1 MVMNPQDEQMNK
13 PRGGLLGLFDKAMK
27 ADEDTGLSPLQNF
40 AAALD
45 PLILKDL
52 RGGEGIRQQ
61 GVQRAATMSKNKTV
75 DMLRQQ
81 GRNDLADAVMNRTI
95 GPKEAFSVMQSEKA
109 ADTAFQRQKD
119 LAAFSA
125 GLKAPAAPK
134 LYSEFAK
141 LNADLQAGNISK
153 DQYNASV
160 QSFLNKNKMSIRPFR
175 DINRKK
181 TKVVTVGSVKIGG
194 DNPIS
199 VQSMTNTLTTDIE
212 ATINQIN
219 QITEAGGDLVRV
231 SCPDKESTQALKKI
245 IAPKKNLSFSENFF
259 HMCFGKVPEK
269 EIVKAFDVSLILY
282 AEHSFNVSTFTAR
295 TITSSLSDIHGAITG
310 AIASLKG
317 PLHGGA
323 NEEVMHM
330 MKKIKKPENALKW
343 INNALKNKE
352 VVMGFGHRVYKSGD
366 SRVPT
371 MREYF
376 GKVAKIKKDKT
387 FEKIYDIVEKVMI
400 KKKNIH
406 PNVDY
411 PTGPTYH
418 LMGFDTDFFTPIFVI
433 SRITGWSAHIME
445 QHAANKLIRPL
456 AKYKGSKHRTVMQLN
471 QR

>member
-1 MVMNPQDEQMNK
+1 MTEDIK
-13 PRGGLLGLFDKAMK
+13 KGLLGIVV
-27 ADEDTGLSPLQNF
+27 DETEVSKVMPEINSLTYRGYAAQDLCAKCKFEEVAYLILNGELPNEKQLKNFEKIERKERGLSKTLMESIKNF
-40 AAALD
+40 PKKSHPMDVARTAVSIMGLED
-45 PLILKDL
+45 KETKDNSPKANL
-52 RGGEGIRQQ
+52 RKVMRIF
-61 GVQRAATMSKNKTV
+61 AKTPV
-75 DMLRQQ
+75 
-81 GRNDLADAVMNRTI
+81 A
-95 GPKEAFSVMQSEKA
+95 
-109 ADTAFQRQKD
+109 
-119 LAAFSA
+119 LAAF
-125 GLKAPAAPK
+125 
-134 LYSEFAK
+134 YR
-141 LNADLQAGNISK
+141 
-153 DQYNASV
+153 
-160 QSFLNKNKMSIRPFR
+160 IR
-175 DINRKK
+175 K
-181 TKVVTVGSVKIGG
+181 G
-194 DNPIS
+194 
-199 VQSMTNTLTTDIE
+199 
-212 ATINQIN
+212 
-219 QITEAGGDLVRV
+219 
-231 SCPDKESTQALKKI
+231 KKI
-245 IAPKKNLSFSENFF
+245 IKPKSNLSFSENFF
-259 HMCFGKVPEK
+259 YMCFGKVPEK

-330 MKKIKKPENALKW
+330 MNKIKKPENALNW
-343 INNALKNKE
+343 INNALDQKA

-376 GKVAKIKKDKT
+376 SKVAKVKKDKK

-400 KKKNIH
+400 ERKNIH

-433 SRITGWSAHIME
+433 SRITGWSAHILE

-456 AKYKGSKHRTVMQLN
+456 ASYKGSSYRKVVPLN

>member
-1 MVMNPQDEQMNK
+1 MSDDIK
-13 PRGGLLGLFDKAMK
+13 KGLLGIVV
-27 ADEDTGLSPLQNF
+27 DETEISKVMPEINSLTYRGY
-40 AAALD
+40 AAQDLCARCD
-45 PLILKDL
+45 FEEVAYLILNKEL
-52 RGGEGIRQQ
+52 PNKKQLKEFKKELSKEI
-61 GVQRAATMSKNKTV
+61 TLSKNLIDILKKIPKNSHPMDVART
-75 DMLRQQ
+75 
-81 GRNDLADAVMNRTI
+81 AV
-95 GPKEAFSVMQSEKA
+95 SVM
-109 ADTAFQRQKD
+109 
-119 LAAFSA
+119 
-125 GLKAPAAPK
+125 GL
-134 LYSEFAK
+134 E
-141 LNADLQAGNISK
+141 
-153 DQYNASV
+153 
-160 QSFLNKNKMSIRPFR
+160 
-175 DINRKK
+175 
-181 TKVVTVGSVKIGG
+181 
-194 DNPIS
+194 
-199 VQSMTNTLTTDIE
+199 
-212 ATINQIN
+212 
-219 QITEAGGDLVRV
+219 
-231 SCPDKESTQALKKI
+231 DKETKDNSPKANLRKAIKILAKTPTALAVFYRLRKGKKI
-245 IAPKKNLSFSENFF
+245 IAPKKKFSFSENFF
-259 HMCFGKVPEK
+259 HMCFGKVPNK

-343 INNALKNKE
+343 ITNALKNKD

-376 GKVAKIKKDKT
+376 KRVAIIKKDKT

-400 KKKNIH
+400 KEKNIY

-456 AKYKGSKHRTVMQLN
+456 ASYKGSKHRKVIQLN

>member
-1 MVMNPQDEQMNK
+1 MSDDIK
-13 PRGGLLGLFDKAMK
+13 KGLLGIVV
-27 ADEDTGLSPLQNF
+27 DETEISKVMPEINSLTYRGY
-40 AAALD
+40 AAQDLCARCD
-45 PLILKDL
+45 FEEVAYLILNKEL
-52 RGGEGIRQQ
+52 PNKKKLKEFKKELSKEI
-61 GVQRAATMSKNKTV
+61 TLSKNLIKILKQIPKKSHPMDVART
-75 DMLRQQ
+75 
-81 GRNDLADAVMNRTI
+81 AV
-95 GPKEAFSVMQSEKA
+95 SVMGLEDKETKDNSPKA
-109 ADTAFQRQKD
+109 NLRKAIRILAKTPTA
-119 LAAFSA
+119 LAAFYRLRK
-125 GLKAPAAPK
+125 GK
-134 LYSEFAK
+134 
-141 LNADLQAGNISK
+141 NI
-153 DQYNASV
+153 
-160 QSFLNKNKMSIRPFR
+160 
-175 DINRKK
+175 
-181 TKVVTVGSVKIGG
+181 
-194 DNPIS
+194 IS
-199 VQSMTNTLTTDIE
+199 
-212 ATINQIN
+212 
-219 QITEAGGDLVRV
+219 
-231 SCPDKESTQALKKI
+231 
-245 IAPKKNLSFSENFF
+245 PKKNLSFSENFF
-259 HMCFGKVPEK
+259 HMCFGKVPNK

-343 INNALKNKE
+343 ITKALKNKD

-376 GKVAKIKKDKT
+376 KRVAIIKKDKT

-400 KKKNIH
+400 KEKNIY

-456 AKYKGSKHRTVMQLN
+456 ASYKGSKHRKVIQLN

>member
-1 MVMNPQDEQMNK
+1 MSEDIK
-13 PRGGLLGLFDKAMK
+13 KGLLGIVV
-27 ADEDTGLSPLQNF
+27 DETEVSKVMPEINSLTYRGY
-40 AAALD
+40 AAQDLCEYCRFEEVAY
-45 PLILKDL
+45 LILNKDL
-52 RGGEGIRQQ
+52 PNSIQLKQFEKEEKNNREL
-61 GVQRAATMSKNKTV
+61 SKNLYEIIKHMPKKSHPMDVART
-75 DMLRQQ
+75 
-81 GRNDLADAVMNRTI
+81 AV
-95 GPKEAFSVMQSEKA
+95 SVMGLEDKETSDSSPDANMRKA
-109 ADTAFQRQKD
+109 LRIFAKTPTA
-119 LAAFSA
+119 LAAF
-125 GLKAPAAPK
+125 
-134 LYSEFAK
+134 YR
-141 LNADLQAGNISK
+141 
-153 DQYNASV
+153 
-160 QSFLNKNKMSIRPFR
+160 IRS
-175 DINRKK
+175 
-181 TKVVTVGSVKIGG
+181 G
-194 DNPIS
+194 
-199 VQSMTNTLTTDIE
+199 
-212 ATINQIN
+212 
-219 QITEAGGDLVRV
+219 
-231 SCPDKESTQALKKI
+231 KKI
-245 IAPKKNLSFSENFF
+245 IKPKKELTFAENFF
-259 HMCFGKVPEK
+259 HMCFGKVPQK

-330 MKKIKKPENALKW
+330 MRKIKKPENALKW
-343 INNALKNKE
+343 INNALKNKD

-418 LMGFDTDFFTPIFVI
+418 LMGFDTDFFTPKFVI
-433 SRITGWSAHIME
+433 SRITGLSAHIME

-456 AKYKGSKHRTVMQLN
+456 SKYSGPKHRKVMLLN

>member
-1 MVMNPQDEQMNK
+1 MSDDIK
-13 PRGGLLGLFDKAMK
+13 KGLLGIIV
-27 ADEDTGLSPLQNF
+27 DETEISKVMPEINSLTYRGY
-40 AAALD
+40 AAQDLCARCD
-45 PLILKDL
+45 FEEVAYLILNKEL
-52 RGGEGIRQQ
+52 PNKKQLKEFKKEL
-61 GVQRAATMSKNKTV
+61 SKEITLSKSLISILKKIPKNSHPMDVART
-75 DMLRQQ
+75 
-81 GRNDLADAVMNRTI
+81 AV
-95 GPKEAFSVMQSEKA
+95 SVMGLEDKETKDNSPKA
-109 ADTAFQRQKD
+109 NLRKAIRILAKTPTA
-119 LAAFSA
+119 LAAFYR
-125 GLKAPAAPK
+125 L
-134 LYSEFAK
+134 
-141 LNADLQAGNISK
+141 
-153 DQYNASV
+153 
-160 QSFLNKNKMSIRPFR
+160 
-175 DINRKK
+175 RK
-181 TKVVTVGSVKIGG
+181 G
-194 DNPIS
+194 
-199 VQSMTNTLTTDIE
+199 
-212 ATINQIN
+212 
-219 QITEAGGDLVRV
+219 
-231 SCPDKESTQALKKI
+231 KKI
-245 IAPKKNLSFSENFF
+245 ISPKKNLSFSENFF
-259 HMCFGKVPEK
+259 HMCFGKVPNK

-295 TITSSLSDIHGAITG
+295 TITSSLSDVHGAITG

-343 INNALKNKE
+343 INNALKNKD
-352 VVMGFGHRVYKSGD
+352 VIMGFGHRVYKSGD

-376 GKVAKIKKDKT
+376 KRVAIIKKDKT

-400 KKKNIH
+400 KEKNIY

-456 AKYKGSKHRTVMQLN
+456 ASYKGNKHRKVIQLN

>member
-1 MVMNPQDEQMNK
+1 MSEDIK
-13 PRGGLLGLFDKAMK
+13 KGLLGIVV
-27 ADEDTGLSPLQNF
+27 DETEISKVMPEINSLTYRGY
-40 AAALD
+40 AAQDLCARCD
-45 PLILKDL
+45 FEEVAYLILNKEL
-52 RGGEGIRQQ
+52 PNKKQLKEFKKELSKEI
-61 GVQRAATMSKNKTV
+61 TLSKNLINILKQIPKKSHPMDVART
-75 DMLRQQ
+75 
-81 GRNDLADAVMNRTI
+81 AV
-95 GPKEAFSVMQSEKA
+95 SVMGLEDKETKDNSPRANLRKA
-109 ADTAFQRQKD
+109 IRILAKTPTT
-119 LAAFSA
+119 LAAFYR
-125 GLKAPAAPK
+125 L
-134 LYSEFAK
+134 
-141 LNADLQAGNISK
+141 
-153 DQYNASV
+153 
-160 QSFLNKNKMSIRPFR
+160 
-175 DINRKK
+175 RK
-181 TKVVTVGSVKIGG
+181 G
-194 DNPIS
+194 
-199 VQSMTNTLTTDIE
+199 
-212 ATINQIN
+212 
-219 QITEAGGDLVRV
+219 
-231 SCPDKESTQALKKI
+231 KKI
-245 IAPKKNLSFSENFF
+245 ITPKKNLSFSENFF
-259 HMCFGKVPEK
+259 HMCFGKVPNK

-343 INNALKNKE
+343 ITKALKNKD

-376 GKVAKIKKDKT
+376 KRVAIIKKDKT

-400 KKKNIH
+400 KEKNIY

-456 AKYKGSKHRTVMQLN
+456 ASYKGSKHRKVMQLN

>member
-1 MVMNPQDEQMNK
+1 MSEDIK
-13 PRGGLLGLFDKAMK
+13 KGLLGIIV
-27 ADEDTGLSPLQNF
+27 DETEISKVMPEINSLTYRGY
-40 AAALD
+40 AAQDLCARCD
-45 PLILKDL
+45 FEEVAYLILNKEL
-52 RGGEGIRQQ
+52 PNKKQLKEFKKELSKEI
-61 GVQRAATMSKNKTV
+61 TLSKNLIDILKKIPKNSHPMDVART
-75 DMLRQQ
+75 
-81 GRNDLADAVMNRTI
+81 AV
-95 GPKEAFSVMQSEKA
+95 SVMGLEDKETKDNSPKA
-109 ADTAFQRQKD
+109 NLRKAIRIFAKTPTA
-119 LAAFSA
+119 LAAFYR
-125 GLKAPAAPK
+125 L
-134 LYSEFAK
+134 
-141 LNADLQAGNISK
+141 
-153 DQYNASV
+153 
-160 QSFLNKNKMSIRPFR
+160 
-175 DINRKK
+175 RK
-181 TKVVTVGSVKIGG
+181 G
-194 DNPIS
+194 
-199 VQSMTNTLTTDIE
+199 
-212 ATINQIN
+212 
-219 QITEAGGDLVRV
+219 
-231 SCPDKESTQALKKI
+231 KKI
-245 IAPKKNLSFSENFF
+245 IAPKKKFGFSENFF
-259 HMCFGKVPEK
+259 HMCFGKVPNK

-330 MKKIKKPENALKW
+330 MKKIKKPENAFKW
-343 INNALKNKE
+343 ITKALKNKD

-376 GKVAKIKKDKT
+376 KRVAIIKKDKT

-400 KKKNIH
+400 KEKNIY

-418 LMGFDTDFFTPIFVI
+418 LMGFDIDFFTPIFVI

-456 AKYKGSKHRTVMQLN
+456 ASYKGSKHRKVIQLN

>member
-1 MVMNPQDEQMNK
+1 MSDNIK
-13 PRGGLLGLFDKAMK
+13 KGLLGIVVDETEVSKVMPEINSLTYRGYAAQDLCETCRFEEVAYLIINKNLPNSIQLKKFEKEEKNNRELSKNLYEIIKHIPKKSHPMDVARTAVSVMGLEDKETSDNSPKANIRKAMRI
-27 ADEDTGLSPLQNF
+27 F
-40 AAALD
+40 A
-45 PLILKDL
+45 
-52 RGGEGIRQQ
+52 
-61 GVQRAATMSKNKTV
+61 KT
-75 DMLRQQ
+75 
-81 GRNDLADAVMNRTI
+81 
-95 GPKEAFSVMQSEKA
+95 P
-109 ADTAFQRQKD
+109 TA
-119 LAAFSA
+119 LAAF
-125 GLKAPAAPK
+125 
-134 LYSEFAK
+134 YR
-141 LNADLQAGNISK
+141 
-153 DQYNASV
+153 
-160 QSFLNKNKMSIRPFR
+160 IR
-175 DINRKK
+175 N
-181 TKVVTVGSVKIGG
+181 G
-194 DNPIS
+194 
-199 VQSMTNTLTTDIE
+199 
-212 ATINQIN
+212 
-219 QITEAGGDLVRV
+219 
-231 SCPDKESTQALKKI
+231 KKI
-245 IAPKKNLSFSENFF
+245 IKPKKSLSFSENFF
-259 HMCFGKVPEK
+259 HMCFGKVPQK

-323 NEEVMHM
+323 NEEVMRM
-330 MKKIKKPENALKW
+330 MKKIKKPQNALKW
-343 INNALKNKE
+343 INDALDNKD

-376 GKVAKIKKDKT
+376 KRVAKIKKDKT

-400 KKKNIH
+400 ERKNIH

-456 AKYKGSKHRTVMQLN
+456 ANYKGSKHRQVLQLN

>member
-1 MVMNPQDEQMNK
+1 MSDDIK
-13 PRGGLLGLFDKAMK
+13 KGLLGIVV
-27 ADEDTGLSPLQNF
+27 DETEISKVMPEINSLTYRGY
-40 AAALD
+40 AAQDLCARCD
-45 PLILKDL
+45 FEEVAYLILNKEL
-52 RGGEGIRQQ
+52 PNKKQLKEFKKELSKEI
-61 GVQRAATMSKNKTV
+61 TLSKNLINILKQIPKKSHPMDVART
-75 DMLRQQ
+75 
-81 GRNDLADAVMNRTI
+81 AV
-95 GPKEAFSVMQSEKA
+95 SVMGLEDKETKDNSPKA
-109 ADTAFQRQKD
+109 NLRKAIRILAKTPTA
-119 LAAFSA
+119 LAAFYR
-125 GLKAPAAPK
+125 L
-134 LYSEFAK
+134 
-141 LNADLQAGNISK
+141 
-153 DQYNASV
+153 
-160 QSFLNKNKMSIRPFR
+160 
-175 DINRKK
+175 RK
-181 TKVVTVGSVKIGG
+181 G
-194 DNPIS
+194 
-199 VQSMTNTLTTDIE
+199 
-212 ATINQIN
+212 
-219 QITEAGGDLVRV
+219 
-231 SCPDKESTQALKKI
+231 KKI

-259 HMCFGKVPEK
+259 HMCFGKVPNK
-269 EIVKAFDVSLILY
+269 EIVKSFDVSLILY

-330 MKKIKKPENALKW
+330 MRKIKKPENALKW

>member
-1 MVMNPQDEQMNK
+1 MSDDIK
-13 PRGGLLGLFDKAMK
+13 KGLLGIVV
-27 ADEDTGLSPLQNF
+27 DETEISKVMPEINSLTYRGY
-40 AAALD
+40 AAQDLCARCD
-45 PLILKDL
+45 FEEVAYLILNKEL
-52 RGGEGIRQQ
+52 PNKKQLKEFKKELSKEI
-61 GVQRAATMSKNKTV
+61 TLSKNLLSVLKKIPKKSHPMDVARTAVSIMGLEDKETKDSSPKANLRKAIRILAKT
-75 DMLRQQ
+75 
-81 GRNDLADAVMNRTI
+81 
-95 GPKEAFSVMQSEKA
+95 P
-109 ADTAFQRQKD
+109 TA
-119 LAAFSA
+119 LAAF
-125 GLKAPAAPK
+125 
-134 LYSEFAK
+134 YR
-141 LNADLQAGNISK
+141 
-153 DQYNASV
+153 V
-160 QSFLNKNKMSIRPFR
+160 
-175 DINRKK
+175 RK
-181 TKVVTVGSVKIGG
+181 G
-194 DNPIS
+194 
-199 VQSMTNTLTTDIE
+199 
-212 ATINQIN
+212 
-219 QITEAGGDLVRV
+219 
-231 SCPDKESTQALKKI
+231 KKI
-245 IAPKKNLSFSENFF
+245 IAPKKNLTFSENFF

-343 INNALKNKE
+343 ITKALKNKD

-376 GKVAKIKKDKT
+376 KRVAIIKKDKT

-400 KKKNIH
+400 KEKNIY

-456 AKYKGSKHRTVMQLN
+456 ASYKGSKHRKVIQLN

>member
-1 MVMNPQDEQMNK
+1 MDVA
-13 PRGGLLGLFDKAMK
+13 R
-27 ADEDTGLSPLQNF
+27 T
-40 AAALD
+40 
-45 PLILKDL
+45 
-52 RGGEGIRQQ
+52 
-61 GVQRAATMSKNKTV
+61 
-75 DMLRQQ
+75 
-81 GRNDLADAVMNRTI
+81 AV
-95 GPKEAFSVMQSEKA
+95 SVMGLEDKETSDSSHDANMRKA
-109 ADTAFQRQKD
+109 LRIFAKTPTA
-119 LAAFSA
+119 LAAF
-125 GLKAPAAPK
+125 
-134 LYSEFAK
+134 YR
-141 LNADLQAGNISK
+141 
-153 DQYNASV
+153 
-160 QSFLNKNKMSIRPFR
+160 IRS
-175 DINRKK
+175 
-181 TKVVTVGSVKIGG
+181 G
-194 DNPIS
+194 
-199 VQSMTNTLTTDIE
+199 
-212 ATINQIN
+212 
-219 QITEAGGDLVRV
+219 
-231 SCPDKESTQALKKI
+231 KKI
-245 IAPKKNLSFSENFF
+245 IKPKKELTFAENFF
-259 HMCFGKVPEK
+259 YMCFGKVPQK

-330 MKKIKKPENALKW
+330 MRKIKKPENALKW
-343 INNALKNKE
+343 INNALKNKD

-456 AKYKGSKHRTVMQLN
+456 AKYKGSKHRKVMELN
-471 QR
+471 YR